1 MCSSVKYKYLL
12 LSFLKILCLWKLIK
26 KNLETVSAWPELASI
41 LVAVPARMEL
51 HKDFKRSRPL
61 EVLKD
66 DDSVAE
72 ELQKSEDSN
81 RKCQKYCKWTHA

>member
-1 MCSSVKYKYLL
+1 M
-12 LSFLKILCLWKLIK
+12 
-26 KNLETVSAWPELASI
+26 ETVSAWPELASI

-72 ELQKSEDSN
+72 ELQESAKNIANGHMHKE
-81 RKCQKYCKWTHA
+81 QKLENMSLSMGMQRL